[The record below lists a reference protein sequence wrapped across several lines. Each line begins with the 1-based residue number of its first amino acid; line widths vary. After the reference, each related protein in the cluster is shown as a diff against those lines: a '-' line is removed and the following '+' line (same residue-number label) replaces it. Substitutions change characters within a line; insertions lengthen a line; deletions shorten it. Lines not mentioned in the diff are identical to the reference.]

1 VDDFDLGLDLGF
13 TLDFDLGVDLGFAFD
28 LGFGFGF
35 EAWRAVFFGRPAFTP
50 LSLIGPAVP
59 VGTIK

>member
-1 VDDFDLGLDLGF
+1 LDCFADDFDL
-13 TLDFDLGVDLGFAFD
+13 AFD
-28 LGFGFGF
+28 LGFAVGLALDFAF

-59 VGTIK
+59 RGTIK